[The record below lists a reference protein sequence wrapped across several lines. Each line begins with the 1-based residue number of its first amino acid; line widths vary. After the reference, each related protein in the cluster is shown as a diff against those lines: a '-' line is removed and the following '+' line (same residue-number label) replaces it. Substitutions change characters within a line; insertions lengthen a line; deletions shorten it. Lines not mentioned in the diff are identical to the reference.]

1 MFNNKKIKALE
12 KEVFELRDRLI
23 KSQDYILSKVESV
36 EKQNSNIN
44 ERLDKHKLRM
54 NFYNETIADISQD
67 YKDLFKGICM
77 TDAKAATE
85 QISLELKWKADKL
98 EKGSMIAK
106 KGAEIIDRRKEVYD
120 AMLDAQKKESSAYEG
135 LKEQVKAFD
144 WILEKIK

>member
-12 KEVFELRDRLI
+12 KEVFELKDRLI
-23 KSQDYILSKVESV
+23 KSQDYIL
-36 EKQNSNIN
+36 N
-44 ERLDKHKLRM
+44 
-54 NFYNETIADISQD
+54 